1 MSVPISFCDR
11 ARFAAKLLLLVI
23 TGVLAIDPAS
33 AQNPPAITT
42 RHQRLTLPLTKFY
55 DTPHP
60 LPPGKPGELIRAEPF
75 DDYYL
80 PVDFTATRI
89 LYRSL
94 SPRGDGVAV
103 SGVVLVPDGTPPA
116 GGWPVIAW
124 AHDFVGAARQ
134 CAPSLWRNLYYGPL
148 LSMYLNLGYAVVA
161 SDYAGL
167 GTDFRSAVM
176 DVQSHAADVMFAI
189 PAARLAVPQLSRR
202 WVVMG
207 SFLGAN
213 AAISVAE
220 MKGGD
225 RDADYL
231 GSVAISAVP
240 DLEAHYE
247 QMAHGQSAGALPFLA
262 YGIKTVYPNF
272 EVNDMLTAKALP
284 LYDKINEGCGDL
296 TGSSAIPASEMLKPN
311 WKSNTFVQ
319 EFFSRNKVGQ
329 KTANA
334 PLLVIGDD
342 RDPAA
347 PAGMTTQLVTRL
359 CQHGDRVQFDKISDP
374 ESDLLV
380 GDSVRDQ
387 MSWIEARFAG
397 RTAPNNCH

>member
-1 MSVPISFCDR
+1 MIVPISFCDR
-11 ARFAAKLLLLVI
+11 ARFAAKLLLVVI
-23 TGVLAIDPAS
+23 SCVLAIDPAS
-33 AQNPPAITT
+33 AQNPPAIAT
-42 RHQRLTLPLTKFY
+42 RHQRLILPLTKFY

-80 PVDFTATRI
+80 PVDFSATRI

-94 SPRGDGVAV
+94 SPSGDAVAV
-103 SGVVLVPDGTPPA
+103 SGVVLVPDRTPPA

-161 SDYAGL
+161 TDYAGL
-167 GTDFRSAVM
+167 GTDFRSAVIDM
-176 DVQSHAADVMFAI
+176 QSHASDVIYSI
-189 PAARLAVPQLSRR
+189 PAARAAVPQLGRR
-202 WVVMG
+202 WVAMG

-213 AAISVAE
+213 VAIAVAE
-220 MKGGD
+220 MKSGD

-247 QMAHGQSAGALPFLA
+247 QMAKGQSAGALPFLA

-272 EVNDMLTAKALP
+272 DVNDMLTAKALA
-284 LYDKINEGCGDL
+284 LYDKINDECGDL
-296 TGSSAIPASEMLKPN
+296 TASSAIPASEMLKPN
-311 WKSNTFVQ
+311 WRSNKFVQ
-319 EFFSRNKVGQ
+319 EFFSRNRLGRKS
-329 KTANA
+329 ANA

-347 PAGMTTQLVTRL
+347 PAAMTSQLMARL
-359 CQHGDRVQFDKISDP
+359 CQQGDRVQFDKISDP
-374 ESDLLV
+374 ESDLVV

-387 MSWIEARFAG
+387 MTWMEARFAG
-397 RTAPNNCH
+397 RSAVNNCH